1 MELRIPFTNLSLRMN
16 LSAKS
21 DGRWLGSAD
30 DLGTVFN
37 GRVTEEKALGID
49 AVFACVNFM
58 PYSCIYALLLYEKT
72 HDGKRRAVNPSVIPP
87 VA

>member
-49 AVFACVNFM
+49 AVFACVNL
-58 PYSCIYALLLYEKT
+58 YAKLSQGETVFL
-72 HDGKRRAVNPSVIPP
+72 SVTRMQYRSFPMVQKFLP
-87 VA
+87 A